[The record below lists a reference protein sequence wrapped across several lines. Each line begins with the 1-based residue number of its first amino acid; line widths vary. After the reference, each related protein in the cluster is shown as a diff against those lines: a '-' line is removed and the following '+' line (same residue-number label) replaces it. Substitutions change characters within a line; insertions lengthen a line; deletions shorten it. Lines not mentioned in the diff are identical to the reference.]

1 MYDVLKQRD
10 IDTTRGQVGHEQYAH
25 KLLSKFEE
33 LIFTTALIHWTIYVV
48 CLEATLEAELVQVL
62 NVILGRAKDDCLLSL
77 FHMLSQD
84 IEQGSFFLPGAYDK
98 ELQL

>member
-10 IDTTRGQVGHEQYAH
+10 IYTTRGQVSHKQYAH
-25 KLLSKFEE
+25 KLLSELEE
-33 LIFTTALIHWTIYVV
+33 LIFTTALIHRTIDVV
-48 CLEATLEAELVQVL
+48 CLEAALEAELVQVL

-77 FHMLSQD
+77 FHMLPQYV
-84 IEQGSFFLPGAYDK
+84 EQGSFFLPGTHNK